1 MRDYGGQYGYWYS
14 VCQKCGL
21 VERKKKGPPRLGSV
35 SISSHPDAIASRL
48 RFSEEQKDLASLFKN
63 KSRQCGCSFSATQ
76 LIGSTRGPQMPTK
89 RTQSSSLTNEL
100 VKLKDLFDQGVLT
113 REQFERAKN
122 KLLE

>member
-1 MRDYGGQYGYWYS
+1 VRDDGGNYGYWYS

-21 VERKKKGPPRLGSV
+21 VELKKKGPPRLGSV
-35 SISSHPDAIASRL
+35 SISSARRRDVD
-48 RFSEEQKDLASLFKN
+48 EEQKILEGLSKN
-63 KSRQCGCSFSATQ
+63 KSNQCRCNVSSQ
-76 LIGSTRGPQMPTK
+76 LIGSTRGPQLPAK
-89 RTQSSSLTNEL
+89 RTQTSSLTNEL